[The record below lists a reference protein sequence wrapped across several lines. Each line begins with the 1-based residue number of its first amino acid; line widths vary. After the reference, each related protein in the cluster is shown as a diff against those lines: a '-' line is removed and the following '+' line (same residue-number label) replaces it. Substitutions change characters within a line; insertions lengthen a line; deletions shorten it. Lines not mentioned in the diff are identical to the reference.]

1 MGTGRLRGR
10 FQSTHSPKLVSFS
23 HREVGTDVGSIVV
36 QESMPIANSFSLVGR
51 QREIPAPELVAMPGK
66 RFGYNPGFNTCLR
79 RTRRAAS
86 MDFMASK
93 SIQRSRAAA
102 LPCDPTP
109 FDKLFQAVLQG
120 ASRQREL
127 DFRSDASHGDTVS
140 VTTNDG
146 LDPSQFVLQHGNSH
160 CAICAII
167 ARLSE
172 PRKPIG
178 ALHPYRA
185 TSFARY
191 GPSVAF
197 RLCPTPDRDPR

>member
-1 MGTGRLRGR
+1 MGTGRLRAR

-51 QREIPAPELVAMPGK
+51 QREIPAPELVAMSGK
-66 RFGYNPGFNTCLR
+66 GFGYNPGFNTCLR

-93 SIQRSRAAA
+93 SIQRPRAAA

-172 PRKPIG
+172 PRNPSWRITPISRNIFCAIRAVRRLQ
-178 ALHPYRA
+178 ALSNA
-185 TSFARY
+185 
-191 GPSVAF
+191 
-197 RLCPTPDRDPR
+197 

>member
-51 QREIPAPELVAMPGK
+51 QREIPAPELVAMLGK

-79 RTRRAAS
+79 RTRRPAS

-160 CAICAII
+160 CAII

-172 PRKPIG
+172 SRNPSWRITPISRNIFCAIRAVRRLQ
-178 ALHPYRA
+178 ALSNA
-185 TSFARY
+185 
-191 GPSVAF
+191 
-197 RLCPTPDRDPR
+197 

>member
-23 HREVGTDVGSIVV
+23 HREVGTDVGSVGSIVV

-86 MDFMASK
+86 MYFMASK
-93 SIQRSRAAA
+93 SIQRPRAAA

-109 FDKLFQAVLQG
+109 FDKLFQAVLQS

-146 LDPSQFVLQHGNSH
+146 LDPSQFILQHGNSH
-160 CAICAII
+160 CAILRHYWAIKRTAQASWRITPISRNIFCAIW
-167 ARLSE
+167 AVRRLQ
-172 PRKPIG
+172 
-178 ALHPYRA
+178 ALSN
-185 TSFARY
+185 T
-191 GPSVAF
+191 
-197 RLCPTPDRDPR
+197 

>member
-51 QREIPAPELVAMPGK
+51 QREIPAPELVAMSGK
-66 RFGYNPGFNTCLR
+66 GFGYNPGFNTCLR

-178 ALHPYRA
+178 ALHPISRNIFCA
-185 TSFARY
+185 IWAVR
-191 GPSVAF
+191 
-197 RLCPTPDRDPR
+197 RLQALSNA